1 MIPVR
6 VDDPD
11 DPRLADYR
19 ALEALAHRSDP
30 HRFVAESELV
40 VERLLRSDYGV
51 ASVLTTASH
60 CERLAPILAARPEVP
75 VYVGEQAVL
84 RQAVGQNFHRGV
96 AACGLRPAGLRW
108 NDMSPETDRQP
119 VLEDTLLED
128 VAGRPAYT
136 VLLAQ
141 GLADPANVGAI
152 VRAARAFGVDLLLL
166 DRAGA
171 DPLSRRAIRAAAGN
185 VFAQATLGV
194 GDLVGAVQRLRGAG
208 ATVLAAT
215 PGPRARP
222 LGAVVRPARLV
233 ILVGSEGQGLPAAL
247 RAVGDDE
254 VAIPM
259 RPGVDS
265 LGVAAATAILLY
277 ALAGAHGPGL

>member
-1 MIPVR
+1 MTPVR

-19 ALEALAHRSDP
+19 ALEALGHRPDP
-30 HRFVAESELV
+30 HHFIAESELV
-40 VERLLRSDYGV
+40 VERLLRSTWPV

-60 CERLAPILAARPEVP
+60 CERLVPALATRPEVP
-75 VYVGEQAVL
+75 VYVADQAVL
-84 RQAVGQNFHRGV
+84 RAAVGFNFHRGV
-96 AACGLRPAGLRW
+96 AAIGLRPPVLRW
-108 NDMSPETDRQP
+108 NDMSPGTSLKNVP
-119 VLEDTLLED
+119 EDMLSEPC
-128 VAGRPAYT
+128 ARPTYT

-141 GLADPANVGAI
+141 GLSDPANVGAI

-185 VFAQATLGV
+185 VFAQASAGV
-194 GDLVGAVQRLRGAG
+194 GDLVAAVERLRRAG
-208 ATVLAAT
+208 ATVYAAT
-215 PGPRARP
+215 PGPRSRP
-222 LGAVVRPARLV
+222 LGAVVRPARCV
-233 ILVGSEGQGLPAAL
+233 ILVGSEGQGLPATL
-247 RAVGDDE
+247 RAVSDEE

-277 ALAGAHGPGL
+277 ALAGAQGPGL

>member
-1 MIPVR
+1 MTPVR

-19 ALEALAHRSDP
+19 ELEALGHRPDP
-30 HRFVAESELV
+30 RRFLAESELV
-40 VERLLRSDYGV
+40 VERLLHSPYPV
-51 ASVLTTASH
+51 ASVLTTESH
-60 CERLAPILAARPEVP
+60 CARLGPALAARPEVP
-75 VYVGEQAVL
+75 VYVGEQALL
-84 RQAVGQNFHRGV
+84 RTVVGFNFHRGV
-96 AACGLRPAGLRW
+96 AACGVRPPELRW
-108 NDMSPETDRQP
+108 HDMSSGIDF
-119 VLEDTLLED
+119 ED
-128 VAGRPAYT
+128 VPEDMLSALCRRPAYT
-136 VLLAQ
+136 VALAQ
-141 GLADPANVGAI
+141 GLSDPANVGAI

-185 VFAQATLGV
+185 VFAQAVAGV
-194 GDLVGAVQRLRGAG
+194 TDLVAVVERLRRAG

-247 RAVGDDE
+247 RAVSDAE

-277 ALAGAHGPGL
+277 ALAGAQDPGL